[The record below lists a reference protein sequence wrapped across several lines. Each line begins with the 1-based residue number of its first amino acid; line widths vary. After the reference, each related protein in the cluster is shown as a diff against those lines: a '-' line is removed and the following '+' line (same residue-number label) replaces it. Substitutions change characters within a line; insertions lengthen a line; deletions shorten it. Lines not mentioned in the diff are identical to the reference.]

1 MQHKVKLCAECAYG
15 TKQDKYN
22 WKMHCQHP
30 QVNAKDVFALASAQ
44 FVGSDTIDERR
55 KTSWFAACG
64 QRGKLWTPK

>member
-1 MQHKVKLCAECAYG
+1 
-15 TKQDKYN
+15 
-22 WKMHCQHP
+22 MHCQHP

-44 FVGSDTIDERR
+44 FIGSDTIDERR